1 MKKFG
6 LLWVIASMFGATAF
20 AAEGVAPVRE
30 AEEERTEAR
39 CESWKKERGNKYA
52 KVPGSRLV
60 CADKDE
66 EK

>member
-1 MKKFG
+1 MKI
-6 LLWVIASMFGATAF
+6 LMTWIVASLFGATAF
-20 AAEGVAPVRE
+20 ATEGVTPVRE

-60 CADKDE
+60 CADK
-66 EK
+66 K

>member
-1 MKKFG
+1 MKH
-6 LLWVIASMFGATAF
+6 LLTLIIASIFGATAF
-20 AAEGVAPVRE
+20 ATEGVTPGRE
-30 AEEERTEAR
+30 ADEERTEAR

-60 CADKDE
+60 CADKQKE

>member
-1 MKKFG
+1 MKILMTWIVASLFG
-6 LLWVIASMFGATAF
+6 VTAF
-20 AAEGVAPVRE
+20 ATEGVTPVRE

-60 CADKDE
+60 CADK
-66 EK
+66 K